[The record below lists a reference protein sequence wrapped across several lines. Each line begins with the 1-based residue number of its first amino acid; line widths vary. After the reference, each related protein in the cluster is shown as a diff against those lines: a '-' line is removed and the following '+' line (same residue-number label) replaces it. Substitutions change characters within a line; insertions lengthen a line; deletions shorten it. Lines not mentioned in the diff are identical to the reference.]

1 MSSPADWGAI
11 PVTSPQDWGAVPV
24 VSPPAATAPLPVE
37 RPGIMARIG
46 RGAEDIY
53 QGLAQRMLQG
63 IDVLP
68 KERPSV
74 DELRA
79 YAGPEDQNLSDEDL
93 RKKFEQQ
100 SLSKNYTEG
109 VNQDLALYNKG
120 REGQGWDWARMAGA
134 GLATAPVALLG
145 APAGA
150 TSLGARV
157 LARAKLGAIGGA
169 AAGGAQFAPSG
180 KLSDTAVNT
189 AIGAGTGAVAA
200 PVLGAAGDKAL
211 AAARWLGGRIA
222 GLRAPALT
230 EPDFVQAVPESA
242 GVTPAQRAD
251 LLAEAQQQLRSTG
264 QMDAPALSRKANL
277 LAQGATPTTAMVTRN
292 PADWTL
298 ERNLQK
304 LSQSPDPQLS
314 TVGQEITGVYQANDR
329 ALAAKLAER
338 SQGLPA
344 ATPEAHGMTV
354 MQGINDLADATQK
367 DVSSLYDQV
376 RATKGERLAS
386 DARNLHST
394 LEELKDSP
402 AADPVTQAATR
413 RLTRLGMYD
422 KEGNLTDKTL
432 TVKEAEGLRQFINQ
446 QPNVFGK
453 RQIVNAIDQDV
464 LGGAGEDAFAGAR
477 SAASERFQML
487 GNPAAQKALSTLGE
501 LSQGKTAQ
509 NFIKSQVISAADQ
522 DVGSLVDTIA
532 KIPNETQ
539 RTQTQNALKAGV
551 LQYLQEQ
558 AVNPNSGKFSG
569 SALNTA
575 IRQVGEGKLTKIL
588 GTDEFGKLKDL
599 SRAALDATYEPPYSA
614 VNYSNTTPT
623 LLSLIRGT
631 RTIPVIGPNL
641 LSDTAEEIA
650 ARAGYRSQLRGALA
664 ARAPG
669 PTPAVSPAVEGI
681 ARLLPRAAP
690 AVAGAV
696 NPMLNQR
703 RKATNEG
710 RQ

>member
-1 MSSPADWGAI
+1 
-11 PVTSPQDWGAVPV
+11 
-24 VSPPAATAPLPVE
+24 
-37 RPGIMARIG
+37 MARIG